1 MSQFTQAHI
10 DWANQAVAAGQ
21 YTDLKSAVD
30 ALCANSGIAA
40 DASVY
45 ATFGVQVA
53 PVAQL
58 EPTNAPAT
66 TTEAPSS
73 LEVPQQAL
81 PAGFDLNS
89 TLTGRLPSEKSTA
102 RPKNYEVDITE
113 LRSRV
118 TFRDGQPPGQKD
130 ETVVWLRPYLSPNPV
145 AVEEING
152 LQQDGAPKNHWVV
165 AAQYEDAARDEIMKL
180 FASGMYDKQLL
191 DVAEL
196 QKQKDIEKANAP
208 TKAPVDQA
216 AADAALGELA
226 NAAPVAAPAAQELP
240 AMPTGAAVPQ
250 MPANA
255 PTMPAGMPTGIPGL

>member
-30 ALCANSGIAA
+30 ALCANSGITA

-53 PVAQL
+53 PAA
-58 EPTNAPAT
+58 TPAST
-66 TTEAPSS
+66 PATTEAPSS

-89 TLTGRLPSEKSTA
+89 TLTGRLPSEKSTS
-102 RPKNYEVDITE
+102 RPKNYEVDIVE

-165 AAQYEDAARDEIMKL
+165 PAQFEDAARDKIMEL

-226 NAAPVAAPAAQELP
+226 NAAPVTAPVAQELP
-240 AMPTGAAVPQ
+240 AMPTGTAVPQ
-250 MPANA
+250 MPAGA

>member
-45 ATFGVQVA
+45 ATFGVQVPTLAEVAA
-53 PVAQL
+53 P
-58 EPTNAPAT
+58 TAT
-66 TTEAPSS
+66 TATEAPSS

-81 PAGFDLNS
+81 PANFDLNA

-102 RPKNYEVDITE
+102 RPKNYEVDIVE

-165 AAQYEDAARDEIMKL
+165 AAQYEDAAREEIMKL

-226 NAAPVAAPAAQELP
+226 NAAPVEAPAAQELP
-240 AMPTGAAVPQ
+240 AMPTGTAVPQ